1 MTDAAGPGPVVG
13 DRAPSFR
20 LRKTFEEK
28 VSLQELIDGHRALLL
43 AFYVFD
49 FGSV

>member
-1 MTDAAGPGPVVG
+1 MTELTPLDVG
-13 DRAPSFR
+13 ERAPSFR
-20 LRKTFEEK
+20 LRKTFDEK
-28 VSLQELIDGHRALLL
+28 VALEDVLADGPLLL

>member
-1 MTDAAGPGPVVG
+1 MSDLRPLDVG
-13 DRAPSFR
+13 TRAPSFR
-20 LRKTFEEK
+20 LRKTFDEK
-28 VSLQELIDGHRALLL
+28 IALEDLLARGPLLL

>member
-1 MTDAAGPGPVVG
+1 MTETARPAVG
-13 DRAPSFR
+13 DAAPSFS
-20 LRKTFEEK
+20 LRKTFDENVTLEE
-28 VSLQELIDGHRALLL
+28 LLARGPLLL

>member
-1 MTDAAGPGPVVG
+1 MTETTGPGVG
-13 DRAPSFR
+13 DKAPSFS
-20 LRKTFEEK
+20 LRKTFDER
-28 VSLQELIDGHRALLL
+28 VSLEDLLAKGPLLL

>member
-1 MTDAAGPGPVVG
+1 MTERIPLDVG
-13 DRAPSFR
+13 AQAPSFR
-20 LRKTFEEK
+20 LRKTFDQK
-28 VSLQELIDGHRALLL
+28 LSLEDLLADGPLLL